1 MFASR
6 SSLHSM
12 RTVLLRPPATLIAVL
27 LCASCGGGG
36 DNRGAVPVDPEAA
49 SASTARFRVTSSS
62 PFMSECNG
70 SPQAGTLYVDAEVEP
85 FLIVNPLSPA
95 NAIGIWQQDR
105 WSNGAAQGLVSGAS
119 FDSGRTWTRVALPFS
134 RCGGGTGANGGDFAR
149 ASDPWLAISPDG
161 TAHALAL
168 SVTGTLLTAASE
180 SAMLVARSEDGGLT
194 WASPVTLI
202 REVGPAANDKGSIT
216 ADPRDARFVYAVWDR
231 LTDEQHG
238 PTWLARTVDGGRN
251 WEPAQSIYDA
261 GPRSQTIGN
270 QILVLPDGDL
280 VNCFTQ
286 IDVSATGAASATLRV
301 INSSDRGATWS
312 GPRTIADLLSIG
324 ARDPETGQPI
334 RDGSILGSF
343 AVDVAGNLY
352 AVWQDS
358 RFSSGARDGIAFAR
372 SVDGGHTWSAALR
385 INGDPTVQAFVPT
398 VHVRDD
404 GVIGVTYYD
413 LRSNTVNANTL
424 PTDYW
429 LATSADGNDWT
440 ETRISETFD
449 LATAPV
455 AGGLFLGDY
464 MGFASVDRDFL
475 VLFVM
480 TNGITAGNRTDV
492 FLAPVA
498 SETAAAQP
506 AAAQSRKA
514 TVAVSPVTAT
524 VLTEAWRERLDRS
537 LRLAMERRLPG
548 WHAFM
553 TRGDR

>member
-1 MFASR
+1 M
-6 SSLHSM
+6 HEM
-12 RTVLLRPPATLIAVL
+12 RTGWPRTPAALITVL

-36 DNRGAVPVDPEAA
+36 DSPGTTPVDPDPPTPSAA
-49 SASTARFRVTSSS
+49 AFRVSSAS
-62 PFMSECNG
+62 PFLSECNG
-70 SPQAGTLYVDAEVEP
+70 SPQVGTLYVNAEVEP
-85 FLIVNPLSPA
+85 FLIVNPLSTA
-95 NAIGIWQQDR
+95 NVIGIWQQDR

-134 RCGGGTGANGGDFAR
+134 RCGGGTSANGGDLAR

-168 SVTGTLLTAASE
+168 AVTGTLLTAASE
-180 SAMLVARSEDGGLT
+180 SAMLAARSEDGGLT
-194 WASPVTLI
+194 WAGPVTLI
-202 REVGPAANDKGSIT
+202 REPGPVANDKGSIT

-238 PTWLARTVDGGRN
+238 PTWLARTLDGGRS

-270 QILVLPDGDL
+270 QILVLPDGEL
-280 VNCFTQ
+280 ANCFTQ

-301 INSSDRGATWS
+301 IHSVDRGATWS
-312 GPRTIADLLSIG
+312 APRSIADLLSIG

-343 AVDVAGNLY
+343 AVDATGNLY

-372 SVDGGHTWSAALR
+372 STDGGRTWSSPLR
-385 INGDPTVQAFVPT
+385 INGNATVQAFLPT

-413 LRSNTVNANTL
+413 LRSNTVNANNL

-429 LATSADGNDWT
+429 LATSANGTDWS
-440 ETRISETFD
+440 ETRVSETFD

-455 AGGLFLGDY
+455 AGGFFLGDY
-464 MGFASVDRDFL
+464 MGLASVDRDFL
-475 VLFVM
+475 VLFVT
-480 TNGITAGNRTDV
+480 TNGNVADDRTDV

-498 SETAAAQP
+498 SEAGAARP
-506 AAAQSRKA
+506 AVTQAPKA
-514 TVAVSPVTAT
+514 TVTGPATAT
-524 VLTEAWRERLDRS
+524 VLTDAWRERLDRS
-537 LRLAMERRLPG
+537 VQMAMERRLPG
-548 WHAFM
+548 WYAFM
-553 TRGDR
+553 TRGKR

>member
-1 MFASR
+1 MQ
-6 SSLHSM
+6 
-12 RTVLLRPPATLIAVL
+12 LLVFL

-36 DNRGAVPVDPEAA
+36 GNGSAHPVDPDPPTPSAA
-49 SASTARFRVTSSS
+49 AFRVSSAS
-62 PFMSECNG
+62 PFLSECNG
-70 SPQAGTLYVDAEVEP
+70 SPQVGTLYVNAEVEP
-85 FLIVNPLSPA
+85 FLIVNPLSTA

-134 RCGGGTGANGGDFAR
+134 RCSGGTSANGGDLAR

-168 SVTGTLLTAASE
+168 AVTGTLLTAASE
-180 SAMLVARSEDGGLT
+180 SAMLAARSEDGGLT
-194 WASPVTLI
+194 WAGPVTLI
-202 REVGPAANDKGSIT
+202 REPGPVANDKGSIT

-238 PTWLARTVDGGRN
+238 PTWLARTLDGGRS

-270 QILVLPDGDL
+270 QILVLPDGEL
-280 VNCFTQ
+280 ANCFTQ

-301 INSSDRGATWS
+301 IHSVDRGATWS
-312 GPRTIADLLSIG
+312 APRSIADLLSIG

-343 AVDVAGNLY
+343 AVDATGNLY

-372 SVDGGHTWSAALR
+372 STDGGRTWSSPLR
-385 INGDPTVQAFVPT
+385 INGNATVQAFLPT

-413 LRSNTVNANTL
+413 LRSNTVNANNL

-429 LATSADGNDWT
+429 LATSANGTDWS
-440 ETRISETFD
+440 ETRVSETFD

-455 AGGLFLGDY
+455 AGGFFLGDY
-464 MGFASVDRDFL
+464 MGLASVDRDFL
-475 VLFVM
+475 VLFVR
-480 TNGITAGNRTDV
+480 TNGNVADDRTDV

-498 SETAAAQP
+498 SEAGAARP
-506 AAAQSRKA
+506 AVTQAPKA
-514 TVAVSPVTAT
+514 TVTGPATAT
-524 VLTEAWRERLDRS
+524 VLTDAWRERLDRS
-537 LRLAMERRLPG
+537 VRLAMERRLPG
-548 WHAFM
+548 WYAFM
-553 TRGDR
+553 TDGKR